1 MTIFVCNL
9 IFVVQR
15 VISVFI
21 TIRRASEIPLESSF
35 PLVNLSGP
43 SLSKVGDNEICLF
56 NMRWIALSAPW
67 GSKVYSSLFPSA
79 QFVKRSEY
87 LRNTE
92 MVAKCKRGKFRLVRV
107 ENVFIT
113 RPDLTTT
120 PPPLPLVVPHSATM
134 EPFTLALRIADW
146 ALWERLAPGHIASFS
161 DCVAWFSLCPP
172 YRIGPRW
179 C

>member
-1 MTIFVCNL
+1 M
-9 IFVVQR
+9 QR

-21 TIRRASEIPLESSF
+21 TIRRASKNTPWELLPTR
-35 PLVNLSGP
+35 NLSGP
-43 SLSKVGDNEICLF
+43 GLSKVGDNEICLF

-107 ENVFIT
+107 ENVFIK
-113 RPDLTTT
+113 RPDLT
-120 PPPLPLVVPHSATM
+120 PPPPPPRCPPLCDYGAVYSCASYCW
-134 EPFTLALRIADW
+134 LRALRKIGSRTYRFILGLRSVVLSLPSVQDW
-146 ALWERLAPGHIASFS
+146 T
-161 DCVAWFSLCPP
+161 
-172 YRIGPRW
+172 
-179 C
+179 

>member
-1 MTIFVCNL
+1 M
-9 IFVVQR
+9 QR

-21 TIRRASEIPLESSF
+21 TIRRASKNTPWELLPTR
-35 PLVNLSGP
+35 NLSGP
-43 SLSKVGDNEICLF
+43 GLSKVGDNEICLF

-79 QFVKRSEY
+79 QVGKRSEY

-113 RPDLTTT
+113 RPDLTT
-120 PPPLPLVVPHSATM
+120 PPPLRCPPLCCYGAVYSCASYCW
-134 EPFTLALRIADW
+134 LSALRKIGSRTYRFILGLRSVVLSLPSVQDW
-146 ALWERLAPGHIASFS
+146 T
-161 DCVAWFSLCPP
+161 
-172 YRIGPRW
+172 
-179 C
+179 

>member
-1 MTIFVCNL
+1 MCL
-9 IFVVQR
+9 LQL
-15 VISVFI
+15 
-21 TIRRASEIPLESSF
+21 EELQKYPLRTLPTRNF
-35 PLVNLSGP
+35 SGP
-43 SLSKVGDNEICLF
+43 GLSKVGDNEICVF

-113 RPDLTTT
+113 RPDLTTP
-120 PPPLPLVVPHSATM
+120 PPPLRCPPLCYYEAVYSCASYCW
-134 EPFTLALRIADW
+134 LSALRKIGSRTYRFILGLRSVVLSLPSVQDW
-146 ALWERLAPGHIASFS
+146 T
-161 DCVAWFSLCPP
+161 
-172 YRIGPRW
+172 
-179 C
+179 

>member
-1 MTIFVCNL
+1 M
-9 IFVVQR
+9 QR

-120 PPPLPLVVPHSATM
+120 PPPPRCPPLCYYGAVYSCASYCWLSALRKIGSRTYRFILGLRSVVLPLPSVQ
-134 EPFTLALRIADW
+134 DW
-146 ALWERLAPGHIASFS
+146 T
-161 DCVAWFSLCPP
+161 
-172 YRIGPRW
+172 
-179 C
+179 

>member
-1 MTIFVCNL
+1 M
-9 IFVVQR
+9 QR

-21 TIRRASEIPLESSF
+21 TIRRASKNTPWELLPTR
-35 PLVNLSGP
+35 NLSGP
-43 SLSKVGDNEICLF
+43 GLSKVGDNEICLF

-113 RPDLTTT
+113 RPDLT
-120 PPPLPLVVPHSATM
+120 PPPPRCPPLCYYGAVYSCASYCW
-134 EPFTLALRIADW
+134 LSALRKIGSRTYRFILGLRSVVLSLPSVQDW
-146 ALWERLAPGHIASFS
+146 T
-161 DCVAWFSLCPP
+161 
-172 YRIGPRW
+172 
-179 C
+179 

>member
-1 MTIFVCNL
+1 M
-9 IFVVQR
+9 QR

-21 TIRRASEIPLESSF
+21 TIRRASKNTPWELLPTR
-35 PLVNLSGP
+35 NLSGP
-43 SLSKVGDNEICLF
+43 GLSKVGDNEICLF
-56 NMRWIALSAPW
+56 KMRWIALSAPW

-107 ENVFIT
+107 ENVFIK
-113 RPDLTTT
+113 RPDLT
-120 PPPLPLVVPHSATM
+120 PPPLVVPHSATM

-146 ALWERLAPGHIASFS
+146 GLWERLALGHIASFS

>member
-1 MTIFVCNL
+1 M
-9 IFVVQR
+9 QR

-21 TIRRASEIPLESSF
+21 TIRRASKNTPWELLPTR
-35 PLVNLSGP
+35 NLSGP
-43 SLSKVGDNEICLF
+43 GLSKVGDNEIFLF
-56 NMRWIALSAPW
+56 NMRWIVLSAPW

-113 RPDLTTT
+113 RPDLN
-120 PPPLPLVVPHSATM
+120 PPPPRCPPLCYYGAVYSCASYCW
-134 EPFTLALRIADW
+134 LSALRKIGSRTYRFILGLRSVVLSLPSVQDW
-146 ALWERLAPGHIASFS
+146 T
-161 DCVAWFSLCPP
+161 
-172 YRIGPRW
+172 
-179 C
+179 

>member
-1 MTIFVCNL
+1 M
-9 IFVVQR
+9 QR

-21 TIRRASEIPLESSF
+21 TIRRASKNTPWELLPTR
-35 PLVNLSGP
+35 NLSGP
-43 SLSKVGDNEICLF
+43 GLSKVGDNEIFLF
-56 NMRWIALSAPW
+56 NMRWIVLSAPW

-113 RPDLTTT
+113 RPDLT
-120 PPPLPLVVPHSATM
+120 PPPPPRCPPLCYYGAVYSCASYCW
-134 EPFTLALRIADW
+134 LRALRKIGSRTYRFILVLRSVVLSLPSVQDW
-146 ALWERLAPGHIASFS
+146 T
-161 DCVAWFSLCPP
+161 
-172 YRIGPRW
+172 
-179 C
+179 